1 MTITIDPVEVVS
13 GQAAHGTVAES
24 TGRRLRGRYSM
35 ERLQEGA
42 LLLGR
47 VFDGSRRAMLE
58 LEEAMATSDFAGLFG
73 AVMDHALL
81 QAYEVEP
88 QIWSQF
94 AARRVLKDFKPATL
108 HDILGGR
115 AILPE
120 VKELSEYPA
129 RAVEELPY
137 SLRVGKRGA
146 RIALGWETFV
156 NDDLDAFRDLPNRL
170 AQAARNTEDYL
181 ATASIEVGGVP
192 NPAFFTAANG
202 NVLTGNYA
210 LSFESLT
217 MAITEMSDLRDS
229 EGLPILVS
237 SLVLVVPPALQIQ
250 AQQILNA
257 TELRTTDATGRVI
270 ITRNYLQGAV
280 RLVVNRWLTS
290 ATAWFLLPDP
300 DASLRFSVGLG
311 FLRGHE
317 VPDLRLKSDAGT
329 RVGGGD
335 IPPTEGSFD
344 IDDVQYRVRHVLGS
358 ATADPKGTIASIGD
372 GGDAPVG

>member
-13 GQAAHGTVAES
+13 GPAANGTVAES
-24 TGRRLRGRYSM
+24 TGRRLRGRYPN
-35 ERLQEGA
+35 ERLHEA
-42 LLLGR
+42 AVLMGR

-58 LEEAMATSDFAGLFG
+58 LEEAMSTSDFAGLFG

-88 QIWSQF
+88 QVWSQF

-120 VKELSEYPA
+120 VEELTEYPA
-129 RAVEELPY
+129 RAVTEVPY

-146 RIALGWETFV
+146 RIALSWETFI

-181 ATASIEVGGVP
+181 AASAIEVGGVP
-192 NPAFFTAANG
+192 NPAFFNAGNE
-202 NVLTGNYA
+202 NVLTGNPALDLDSLTDAIAA
-210 LSFESLT
+210 LS
-217 MAITEMSDLRDS
+217 DVRDS
-229 EGLPILVS
+229 EGLPVLTS
-237 SLVLVVPPALQIQ
+237 SLVLVVPPALAIT

-257 TELRTTDATGRVI
+257 TELRFEDTTTNTTM
-270 ITRNYLQGAV
+270 ITKNFLAGSV
-280 RLVVNRWLTS
+280 RLVVNRWLTN
-290 ATAWFLLPDP
+290 ATAWYLLPDP
-300 DASLRFSVGLG
+300 NSGTRFSVALG

-317 VPDLRLKSDAGT
+317 VPDLRMKSDGGS
-329 RVGGGD
+329 RVGGGEVA
-335 IPPTEGSFD
+335 PTEGSFD

-358 ATADPKGTIASIGD
+358 ATADPKGTMASD
-372 GGDAPVG
+372 GTP